1 MPQSGL
7 QAARIDPMI
16 TEIRAPKTGL
26 TAETL
31 RIVKWQK
38 AEGEF
43 VEKEEILL
51 TVETEKTTLD
61 IVSPRSGF
69 LKKINFQ
76 AEQEVAV
83 SEVIGFLADSMGES
97 PGKAESGKI
106 LVSPIARKIA
116 AEHRVQLA
124 KIKGSGP
131 NGRIQKSDV
140 ESYLE
145 QQARRRASGD
155 AQDHGDS
162 GAADLSDTIRRAT
175 AEATTR
181 SKATIPHY
189 YLFSSFDVTELQ
201 ARRRTQ
207 GDEPKPSILTI
218 LIRACSA
225 LLEEHPQLNRVWAGD
240 TIVDRPDISVGF
252 VVKTGG
258 GIVIP
263 HVCNAHRMS
272 MIELER
278 TVRALI
284 EQARQM
290 RAPVQ
295 ALKAGTMSVSNLGM
309 YPVDCFVPIIYPSET
324 AMMGIGRIKK
334 EPIWNGENFVP
345 RDIMSV
351 ALALD
356 HRVIDGAEA
365 AEFVRGL
372 KELLEEDG
380 GSDSF

>member
-1 MPQSGL
+1 
-7 QAARIDPMI
+7 MI

-31 RIVKWQK
+31 RIVKWHK

-51 TVETEKTTLD
+51 TIETEKTTLD

-76 AEQEVAV
+76 AEEEVAV
-83 SEVIGFLADSMGES
+83 SEVIGFLADSMDES
-97 PGKAESGKI
+97 LGKAESGKI
-106 LVSPIARKIA
+106 LVSPVARKIA
-116 AEHRVQLA
+116 AEHQVQLEE
-124 KIKGSGP
+124 IKGSGP

-140 ESYLE
+140 ERYLE
-145 QQARRRASGD
+145 QRAGRGQLPGD
-155 AQDHGDS
+155 EAKRGDS
-162 GAADLSDTIRRAT
+162 DAHDLSDTIRKAT
-175 AEATTR
+175 AEATAR
-181 SKATIPHY
+181 SKTTIPHY

-201 ARRRTQ
+201 AYRQKQ
-207 GDEPKPSILTI
+207 GGELKPSIIAI
-218 LIRACSA
+218 LVRACSA
-225 LLEEHPQLNRVWAGD
+225 LLEKHPALNRVWAGD
-240 TIVDRPDISVGF
+240 TIADRQEISVGF
-252 VVKTGG
+252 VVKTDS

-272 MIELER
+272 MTELEQ

-284 EQARQM
+284 GQAREM
-290 RAPVQ
+290 RLPVQ
-295 ALKAGTMSVSNLGM
+295 ALLAGTMSISNLGM

-324 AMMGIGRIKK
+324 AMMGIGQIKK
-334 EPIWNGENFVP
+334 DAVWNGEKFMP
-345 RDIMSV
+345 RDIMSI

-365 AEFVRGL
+365 AEFIRGL
-372 KELLEEDG
+372 KELLEEAG
-380 GSDSF
+380 ESDYLRAESQNGQSAR